1 MKLLDKYIL
10 KKFLTT
16 FFFVVMILVSVICVI
31 DFTEKNDDFI
41 KTQPPASAIIVDY
54 YLNLFPYWANM
65 LSPITVFIATVFVT
79 AKLAAH
85 TEIIAILS
93 SGVSFRRLMVPYVI
107 GAALI
112 GLMTFGLIGWVIP
125 NANKTRVAF
134 ELKYIKNPFY
144 FSDRN
149 IHIKV
154 APRTYVYMESYS
166 NQSNVGYQFTMEDID
181 INNTKMSRKLSAE
194 RVSWQPEKENW
205 KIENYTLR
213 TFNGMNET
221 ISHGQSLDTIINLS
235 PKDFSNTYGLNETL
249 TLTELQNFINE
260 LRERGADNVETYLI
274 EKYERFTYPFAIVIL
289 TIIGVI
295 LSARKA
301 RGGTGGQIALGFA
314 LAFVYILFVIVS
326 RSLAQ
331 GGGMD
336 PLMATWMPNTIFSFV
351 GLILYKTVPR

>member
-107 GAALI
+107 GSVLV

-134 ELKYIKNPFY
+134 ELQYIKNPFY

-181 INNTKMSRKLSAE
+181 INNIKMRRKLSAE

-205 KIENYTLR
+205 KVENYTLR
-213 TFNGMNET
+213 TFDGMDET

-260 LRERGADNVETYLI
+260 LRDRGADNVETYLI

-295 LSARKA
+295 LSARKV

-336 PLMATWMPNTIFSFV
+336 PLLATWMPNIIFSFV

>member
-1 MKLLDKYIL
+1 MKILDKYIL

-16 FFFVVMILVSVICVI
+16 FFFVVLILVSVICVI

-41 KTQPPASAIIVDY
+41 KSNPPFKAIVVDY
-54 YLNLFPYWANM
+54 YMNLFPYWANM

-85 TEIIAILS
+85 TEIVAILS
-93 SGVSFRRLMVPYVI
+93 SGVSFRRLMVPYII
-107 GAALI
+107 GSAMI

-134 ELKYIKNPFY
+134 ELQYIKNPFY

-166 NQSNVGYQFTMEDID
+166 NHNNVGYQFTMEDIA
-181 INNTKMSRKLSAE
+181 NTQMRKKLSAE
-194 RVSWQPEKENW
+194 RISWQPETETW
-205 KIENYTLR
+205 KVENYILR
-213 TFNGMNET
+213 TFDGMKET
-221 ISHGQSLDTIINLS
+221 IQYGHSLDTTINLY
-235 PKDFSNTYGLNETL
+235 PKDFSSTHGLHETL
-249 TLTELQNFINE
+249 TLSELQDFINE

-274 EKYERFTYPFAIVIL
+274 ERNERFTYPFAIVIL

-295 LSARKA
+295 LSARKS
-301 RGGTGGQIALGFA
+301 RGGTGGQIALGFT
-314 LAFVYILFVIVS
+314 LAFIYILFVIIS

-331 GGGMD
+331 GGSME
-336 PLMATWMPNTIFSFV
+336 PILASWLPNIIFACIGV
-351 GLILYKTVPR
+351 ILYKTVPR